1 MNKDINDFNKIRRSL
16 KKGVVC
22 LSQQSLGD
30 CLNIFYEKKFEPKKS
45 KPYFDDVSNRNSHF
59 EADWLCEELK
69 LIYEYD
75 GPDHYNNVWKIN
87 RDRRKQIKLSKEY
100 KIITIP
106 FYFQITKNI
115 AKFLFKECY
124 SDKKYSKVIKKLYGA
139 NDESEILA
147 PGWHRTHN
155 TVANFVEQGID
166 RFLEEMDKYPPSL
179 KSQVKHSLDLFIKD
193 SNGQGNLIVPKH
205 HKAFNKFM
213 LFKPDKKALNL
224 VYLRKEK
231 L

>member
-1 MNKDINDFNKIRRSL
+1 MTIHIKPEIEAIKD
-16 KKGVVC
+16 
-22 LSQQSLGD
+22 
-30 CLNIFYEKKFEPKKS
+30 
-45 KPYFDDVSNRNSHF
+45 
-59 EADWLCEELK
+59 
-69 LIYEYD
+69 
-75 GPDHYNNVWKIN
+75 
-87 RDRRKQIKLSKEY
+87 
-100 KIITIP
+100 KIITLLRLSRP
-106 FYFQITKNI
+106 NVFTPESVTVDCD
-115 AKFLFKECY
+115 FL
-124 SDKKYSKVIKKLYGA
+124 SKVIKKLYGA

-155 TVANFVEQGID
+155 TIANFVEQGID

-224 VYLRKEK
+224 VYLREEK